1 MANDKRTQA
10 VLLMA
15 TAVLWSLGGLLIKWV
30 SPSPSAVAG
39 YRSAIAL
46 PVLLIYFK
54 RQALNFSAAQ
64 LIGGASYAAPR
75 KGETAQNRIASPED

>member
-30 SPSPSAVAG
+30 SLSPSAVAG
-39 YRSAIAL
+39 YRSAIAC
-46 PVLLIYFK
+46 
-54 RQALNFSAAQ
+54 RSC
-64 LIGGASYAAPR
+64 
-75 KGETAQNRIASPED
+75 